1 MNYVV
6 QAVITSKKMIQNDVV
21 ELIVKPSK
29 IRPHSPASFVQLSL
43 EIADASQRWPESRT
57 FSIASYSKEYMRFL
71 IKDQGEYT
79 KRIVYETRVGKI
91 ITIKYPFGEMF
102 NKKNITNK
110 NIFIAGGLGITPF
123 LSLIDYFE
131 ENKLDNYYLFYSAK
145 TINQLIDV
153 ESLNKRVKNLHL
165 YTTKEDSK
173 YNSRR
178 ISIDDFSYLNL
189 NELDHIY
196 ICGSK
201 DFINYF
207 KVEFNRLGIRNIHMD
222 EWD

>member
-6 QAVITSKKMIQNDVV
+6 QAEITSKKMIQSDVV

-71 IKDQGEYT
+71 IKDQGAYT
-79 KRIVYETRVGKI
+79 KRIVNETHVGQF

-102 NKKNITNK
+102 NKKNIVNK

-145 TINQLIDV
+145 TKKNLIDV
-153 ESLNKRVKNLHL
+153 ESLKKRVKNLHL
-165 YTTKEDSK
+165 YTTKELSN

-178 ISIDDFSYLNL
+178 ININDFNYLNL
-189 NELDHIY
+189 NENDHIY

-201 DFINYF
+201 EFINYF
-207 KVEFNRLGIRNIHMD
+207 KIEFTCLGIRNIHMD